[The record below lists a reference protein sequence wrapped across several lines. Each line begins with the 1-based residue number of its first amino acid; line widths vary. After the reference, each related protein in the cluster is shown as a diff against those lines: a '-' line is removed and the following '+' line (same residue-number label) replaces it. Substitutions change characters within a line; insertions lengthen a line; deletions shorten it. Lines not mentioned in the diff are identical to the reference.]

1 MLFQEDGGIATQA
14 REEGK
19 TTLLLLCVIRG
30 DHISWE
36 GQNEH
41 YLKKTATNRTRVK
54 SHFMVTHI
62 SSSDQSYFKNTKQ
75 LVI

>member
-1 MLFQEDGGIATQA
+1 MLFQEDGGIATEA
-14 REEGK
+14 REESK

-41 YLKKTATNRTRVK
+41 YLKKTATTERESRAILWLLTSQVQT
-54 SHFMVTHI
+54 SHI
-62 SSSDQSYFKNTKQ
+62 SKIPNS
-75 LVI
+75 L